1 MFNVYEQGGR
11 WRQVG
16 KEATMVIGVKVF
28 SSRMRR
34 TDVMRMT
41 RGWGRF
47 FEVRSNNRA
56 GYYFVDVVL

>member
-1 MFNVYEQGGR
+1 MFNVYKQGGR
-11 WRQVG
+11 WRQEG
-16 KEATMVIGVKVF
+16 KGAKMVIGVKVF

-41 RGWGRF
+41 RGRGRF

-56 GYYFVDVVL
+56 GFYFVDVVL

>member
-1 MFNVYEQGGR
+1 MFNVYTQGGR
-11 WRQVG
+11 WRQEG
-16 KEATMVIGVKVF
+16 KGAKMVIGVKVF

-34 TDVMRMT
+34 THAMRMT
-41 RGWGRF
+41 RGQGRF